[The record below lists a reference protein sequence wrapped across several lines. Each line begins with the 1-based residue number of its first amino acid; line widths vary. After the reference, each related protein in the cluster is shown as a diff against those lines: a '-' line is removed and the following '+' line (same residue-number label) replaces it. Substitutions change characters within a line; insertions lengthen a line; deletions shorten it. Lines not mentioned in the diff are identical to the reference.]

1 MTIKV
6 RITGKTQYWRRSE
19 YYEPDT
25 EVIVELDV
33 DSIDDVDQSLLAEYT
48 DDIDWQESDGKDCL
62 DEEEIFFEEIDS
74 DEDDE
79 DDHDD
84 NDE

>member
-25 EVIVELDV
+25 EVILELDV
-33 DSIDDVDQSLLAEYT
+33 DSIDDVDQGLLASYT
-48 DDIDWQESDGKDCL
+48 EGVDWEEANGKDCF
-62 DEEEIFFEEIDS
+62 DDEEIFFEEIDS
-74 DEDDE
+74 DDE
-79 DDHDD
+79 D
-84 NDE
+84 E